1 MIKRVK
7 RLRFQTEP
15 AQLRNNAFGGV
26 MNDGDEKNVITFDDV
41 SGAVYFTRP
50 HPTEKVPQV
59 RVVPL
64 TACAWLELLH
74 EPEAKGPAK

>member
-1 MIKRVK
+1 MIKRVR

-26 MNDGDEKNVITFDDV
+26 MNDGDEKNVITYDDV
-41 SGAVYFTRP
+41 AAAVYFTRV
-50 HPTEKVPQV
+50 HPTEKVTQT

-64 TACAWLELLH
+64 TACAWVELLN
-74 EPEAKGPAK
+74 EPETKPPAK